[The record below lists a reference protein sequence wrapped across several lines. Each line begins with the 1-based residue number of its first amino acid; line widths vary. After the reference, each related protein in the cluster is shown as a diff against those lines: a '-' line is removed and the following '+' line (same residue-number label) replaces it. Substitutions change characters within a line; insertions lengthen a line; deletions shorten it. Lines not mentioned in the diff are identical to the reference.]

1 MANPDEA
8 STDKTMT
15 SRPLSSGG
23 AFKTAEQRMAE
34 TRGIMVHDDDGL
46 FDMVAPPPVSLRD
59 RFGVPPFSIL
69 DRRSGEWQD
78 RRRRWLSFGIRSE
91 LGRDGGLIASE
102 DTGYVQSG
110 IPMEK
115 RSDRALQAS
124 AKGSSAEAAR
134 ARRILEERQAN
145 GRNVLDGAPPPGGG
159 GTGAWRGRSA
169 SGAMKAIDPKWD
181 DKGERQR
188 FRGALEGGTQRA
200 MEGRDHGSGFSS
212 AERNAERD
220 RLNAAGAH
228 RDQDKLNEITGQ
240 ETLTGTSIFDPVL
253 CELAYRWFTAP
264 GHVVLD
270 PFAGGSV
277 RGIVAGLLERRYL
290 GIDLRS
296 EQIEANREQAKAI
309 LPGSPW
315 APRWKAGDSCE
326 LLDSVPPNSVD
337 FMWSCPPYADLEVY
351 SDDPKDLSTMSY
363 EEFLAA
369 HALIIERACRAL
381 RPNRFAAW
389 VISDI
394 RDKKGYYRGLGAA
407 TVEAFKRAGLQ
418 HYNEGII
425 LDPVGSA
432 AVRAGRIFNGGR
444 KLTRM
449 HQYLHVFVKGDFKK
463 ATLALGESEQ
473 QRGAGE

>member
-1 MANPDEA
+1 MTDE
-8 STDKTMT
+8 T
-15 SRPLSSGG
+15 PVNGLGQ
-23 AFKTAEQRMAE
+23 E
-34 TRGIMVHDDDGL
+34 DGL
-46 FDMVAPPPVSLRD
+46 FDMIAPPPISLRD

-78 RRRRWLSFGIRSE
+78 RRRRWLAFGIRSE
-91 LGRDGGLIASE
+91 LGRDGGLIASD

-110 IPMEK
+110 LPMEK

-124 AKGSSAEAAR
+124 AAGTSPQAEQ
-134 ARRILEERQAN
+134 ARRILAERMAG
-145 GRNVLDGAPPPGGG
+145 GRNVLSGAPPPGGG
-159 GTGAWRGRSA
+159 GTGAWKGRSS
-169 SGAMKAIDPKWD
+169 SGALRSIDPKWD
-181 DKGERQR
+181 ESKGKP
-188 FRGALEGGTQRA
+188 FRGALEGGTQAA
-200 MEGRDHGSGFSS
+200 MEARPNGGGFSS

-264 GHVVLD
+264 GYTVLD

-290 GIDLRS
+290 GIDLRD
-296 EQIEANREQAKAI
+296 EQVLANREQAQTI

-315 APRWKAGDSCE
+315 APRWKTGDSCE
-326 LLDSVPPNSVD
+326 ALDSLPPNSVD
-337 FMWSCPPYADLEVY
+337 FVWSCPPYADLEVY
-351 SDDPKDLSTMSY
+351 SDDPKDLSTMEY
-363 EEFLAA
+363 GDFLAA
-369 HALIIERACRAL
+369 HQTIILRACRAL
-381 RPNRFAAW
+381 KNDRFAAW
-389 VISDI
+389 VISDV

-407 TVEAFKRAGLQ
+407 TVAAFKEAGLH

-432 AVRAGRIFNGGR
+432 AVRAARIFNGGR

-449 HQYLHVFVKGDFKK
+449 HQYMHVFVKGDSKR

-473 QRGAGE
+473 QQGGAE